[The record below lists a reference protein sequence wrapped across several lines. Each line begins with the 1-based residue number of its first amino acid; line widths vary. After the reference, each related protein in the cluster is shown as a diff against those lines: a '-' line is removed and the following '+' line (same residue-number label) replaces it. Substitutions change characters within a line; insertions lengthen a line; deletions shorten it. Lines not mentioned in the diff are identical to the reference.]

1 MKLDILI
8 LAAHP
13 DDVELC
19 CAGTV
24 CSHVN
29 QGKKVGIVD
38 FTKGEMGTR
47 GTPEIRLQEAAVS
60 AKILGVSVRENL
72 GFEDVFFKND
82 KEHQLEVIKMIR
94 KYQPEIVILNAT
106 RDRHPDH
113 GKASELGKIACF
125 MSGLKKIETTLE
137 GDEQT
142 AWRPKAVYHYIQSN
156 YIQPDFVVDI
166 SDFWEQKQQ
175 SIQAFKT
182 QFFDPDS
189 KEPET
194 FISTPEFMKLIE
206 SRDRE
211 FGYSI
216 GVKFAE
222 GFTIERNL
230 GVKNLFDLI

>member
-1 MKLDILI
+1 MQSCQQRKESWNSRPDKRGDGYFGARQKLDFKRQQLP
-8 LAAHP
+8 L
-13 DDVELC
+13 
-19 CAGTV
+19 
-24 CSHVN
+24 
-29 QGKKVGIVD
+29 
-38 FTKGEMGTR
+38 
-47 GTPEIRLQEAAVS
+47 
-60 AKILGVSVRENL
+60 KILGVSVRENL

-82 KEHQLEVIKMIR
+82 KAHQLEVIKMIR
-94 KYQPEIVILNAT
+94 KYQPEIVILNAI

-125 MSGLKKIETTLE
+125 MSGLKKIETALE
-137 GDEQT
+137 GVEQT
-142 AWRPKAVYHYIQSN
+142 AWRPKVVYHYIQSN

-206 SRDRE
+206 ARDRE

-230 GVKNLFDLI
+230 GIKNLFDLI

>member
-24 CSHVN
+24 CSHVS
-29 QGKKVGIVD
+29 QGRKVGIVD

-47 GTPEIRLQEAAVS
+47 GTPEIRLQEAAAS

-72 GFEDVFFKND
+72 GFEDVFFENNK
-82 KEHQLEVIKMIR
+82 KHQLEVIKMIR
-94 KYQPEIVILNAT
+94 KYQPEIVILNAI

-137 GDEQT
+137 GVEQT

-206 SRDRE
+206 ARDRE

-222 GFTIERNL
+222 GFTVERNL
-230 GVKNLFDLI
+230 GIKNLFDLI